1 LDGTAEWGSYNE
13 AGMID
18 VISEEHYENSQV
30 IFEEQSSGDWIY
42 VVETG
47 AVELYRVVEGKTVV
61 LAVAR
66 EGEVFG
72 EMAFIGGY
80 PRTASARALGDTVV
94 GVIDRKSLDYEYN
107 KMSPTMRLVI
117 KSLAIRLK
125 QTTDACVGKTDC
137 RRDMRVPKV
146 LALTFKDKGSFV
158 KAYSHNVSGN
168 GLFIKTPTP
177 LNQGD
182 IFTLDIHLPNDEN
195 PMSVTATVAWSRSQT
210 NDPVAR
216 PVGMGVKF
224 TVTSPGDAKRLKD
237 ILNQP

>member
-1 LDGTAEWGSYNE
+1 MNGERLDE

-18 VISEEHYENSQV
+18 VVSEEHYEDGQV
-30 IFEEQSSGDWIY
+30 IFEEQSSGDWVY
-42 VVETG
+42 VVESG
-47 AVELYRVVEGKTVV
+47 AVELYRLVDGKIVVI
-61 LAVAR
+61 AVAR
-66 EGEVFG
+66 EGEIFG
-72 EMAFIGGY
+72 ELAFIGGY
-80 PRTASARALGDTVV
+80 PRTASARALGNTVV
-94 GVIDRKSLDYEYN
+94 GVIDRKSLDHEYN
-107 KMSPTMRLVI
+107 KMTPTFRLVI

-137 RRDMRVPKV
+137 RRELRIPKV

-158 KAYSHNVSGN
+158 KAYTHNVSGT

-177 LNQGD
+177 LNQGE
-182 IFTLDIHLPNDEN
+182 IFTLDIHLPDDEK

-224 TVTSPGDAKRLKD
+224 TVVSPGDAKRLSD
-237 ILNQP
+237 ILSKP